1 MRLSL
6 LPLPVLAALSIA
18 APAAQGAT
26 RDDVAVAEAD
36 ASEIAVWGKVVVWR
50 EGDEVTVRKADGSR
64 RTFATRGSASGVTV
78 GPDAGGRL
86 VAVFPHCTSTRR
98 ACRFRRVDVASGRA
112 AFVPGIA
119 GRLSTPVLRR
129 GILMWIDGAT
139 IRSRRLAGGRVA
151 REDLGRGATLTL
163 TGLDHDGR
171 RFAITGDTERD
182 DGADGGMSEVRLG
195 RIGRR
200 GTKRR
205 AGTSYSQEYQGI
217 LRPRLTPT
225 GVEVLSDDV
234 EVFVPGSTYE
244 RIISFPDSGRRSTR
258 RSVGVPFTAI
268 ATGGGG
274 TAMLQAPSTEGC
286 GVLADA
292 PGEEQ
297 EEPTVVAAP
306 CRVVLAGAAP
316 FSRDTRRTVPEV
328 AFTRTATRATGR
340 VVLRLVGTSGRT
352 TGTQGVPNVQVR
364 IARASERDGFA
375 PTGIDV
381 TTDAQGRFTAPLT
394 GALRTTPLG
403 ASLIAPPR
411 AFAPALRHPPKPADD
426 ADAAAR

>member
-6 LPLPVLAALSIA
+6 LPIPVLAALMIA
-18 APAAQGAT
+18 APAQGAT

-36 ASEIAVWGKVVVWR
+36 ASEIAVWGKVVAWR
-50 EGDEVTVRKADGSR
+50 EGTKVVVRKADGTQ
-64 RTFATRGSASGVTV
+64 RTFTTRGSAAGLTV
-78 GPDAGGRL
+78 GPNAGGRI
-86 VAVFPHCTSTRR
+86 VAVFPHCTSAR

-112 AFVPGIA
+112 AFVPGIK

-129 GILMWIDGAT
+129 GILMWIDEAA

-151 REDLGRGATLTL
+151 REDLGRGPLAL

-171 RFAITGDTERD
+171 RFAVTGDTERD
-182 DGADGGMSEVRLG
+182 DAADGGMSEVRLG

-205 AGTSYSQEYQGI
+205 AGTSYSQEYQAI

-234 EVFVPGSTYE
+234 EVFVPGTVYE
-244 RIISFPDSGRRSTR
+244 RVIRFPDSGARSSK
-258 RSVGVPFTAI
+258 RSFGVPFTAI

-274 TAMLQAPSTEGC
+274 TAILQSPGTEGC
-286 GVLADA
+286 GVLADR
-292 PGEEQ
+292 PGEDV
-297 EEPTVVAAP
+297 EEPTVIGAT

-328 AFTRTATRATGR
+328 AFTRTATRASGRVQRRLVAPTGR
-340 VVLRLVGTSGRT
+340 TSGK
-352 TGTQGVPNVQVR
+352 QGVANVQVR
-364 IARASERDGFA
+364 LVPGSADEGFG
-375 PTGIDV
+375 PTGVDL
-381 TTDAQGRFTAPLT
+381 TTDAQGRFTTPLA
-394 GALRTTPLG
+394 GALRTSPLG
-403 ASLIAPPR
+403 AFLVAPPR
-411 AFAPALRHPPKPADD
+411 AFAPALRHPPDPESEG
-426 ADAAAR
+426 R